1 MLFWQQGV
9 WILFCVFVSATCKY
23 WNSYIVKECLSRGYG
38 TYLHWYVSA
47 SCSCVFFILFRA
59 TGSKVTYVWSVEVVD
74 RPVLDLLFGYTGSSV
89 WVVWKQTWRNI
100 NKTNFPLGCV
110 TIYANC
116 RLRRAVEGV
125 TLSVTQRFIKA
136 VHAMVVNL
144 FIYKTAV
151 CVIDLFLSLKE
162 ISYVKRGPRLSTSR
176 TVPIAILHRLS
187 DTVFWW
193 NFRSI
198 VPVGIATRANW
209 SESKKVGFFCSPIC
223 ARPECGIN
231 SVWKRRLT

>member
-1 MLFWQQGV
+1 M
-9 WILFCVFVSATCKY
+9 T
-23 WNSYIVKECLSRGYG
+23 SY
-38 TYLHWYVSA
+38 T
-47 SCSCVFFILFRA
+47 
-59 TGSKVTYVWSVEVVD
+59 
-74 RPVLDLLFGYTGSSV
+74 
-89 WVVWKQTWRNI
+89 
-100 NKTNFPLGCV
+100 
-110 TIYANC
+110 NC